1 MREKRHGRWMAC
13 LLVLVASACASR
25 PQRYQDTKMD
35 FGSIRTVAVMPFA
48 NLSQQAAGGERVR
61 DVFANMLLAT
71 GAVYVLPLG
80 EVSKAVGR
88 LSIQTP
94 GSPSIE
100 EILKLGQTLKADAI
114 FTGTVKEYGEVR
126 SGTSSAPVVSVST
139 QMFETTTGKAVWA
152 ASTTKGGLSFGDRLL
167 GSGGTPLNDV
177 TEAAVLDLL
186 DKLFK

>member
-1 MREKRHGRWMAC
+1 MRAMRPGRWMAC
-13 LLVLVASACASR
+13 LLVLATASCASR
-25 PQRYQDTKMD
+25 PQRYQDAKMD
-35 FGSIRTVAVMPFA
+35 FGAIRTVAVMPFA
-48 NLSQQAAGGERVR
+48 NLSQQAAAGDRVR

-94 GSPSIE
+94 GAPSIE
-100 EILKLGQTLKADAI
+100 EIVKLGQALKADAI
-114 FTGTVKEYGEVR
+114 ITGTVKEYGEVR
-126 SGTSSAPVVSVST
+126 SGTASAPVASVST
-139 QMFETTTGKAVWA
+139 QMFEATTGKAVWA

-167 GSGGTPLNDV
+167 GSGGSPLNDV

-186 DKLFK
+186 EKLFK